1 MSDNAV
7 TMQMQSALI
16 GAKKA
21 PRVDNPA
28 AQAQARK
35 VAREFEA
42 FTLSQFLQPMFEN
55 TEAEAPFSG
64 GSSETMWRS
73 MQVDEYGKAIAR
85 AGGVGIADAVY
96 KEILKMQEAKKP

>member
-1 MSDNAV
+1 MSDNVIA
-7 TMQMQSALI
+7 MQVQSALA

-21 PRVDNPA
+21 PRLDTPA

-42 FTLSQFLQPMFEN
+42 FTLSQFLQPMFAN
-55 TEAEAPFSG
+55 TEAAEPFGG
-64 GSSETMWRS
+64 GSAETMWRS

-85 AGGVGIADAVY
+85 TGGIGIADAVY